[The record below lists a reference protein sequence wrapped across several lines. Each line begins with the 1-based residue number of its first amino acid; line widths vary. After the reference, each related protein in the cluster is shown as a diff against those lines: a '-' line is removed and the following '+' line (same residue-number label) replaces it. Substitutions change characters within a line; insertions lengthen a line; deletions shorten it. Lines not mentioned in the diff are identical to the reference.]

1 MTPPP
6 EDAPLRVPQIPEL
19 GRESE
24 AMRLGLAR
32 TGAMAVLCV
41 DLGDLLAVERLHG
54 ASAWRQVLGRIA
66 DRLTQHLAGHLDG
79 DDRVVQGELGRSEL
93 LVFLF
98 RRRDDAGFFH
108 TELPM
113 RVRELQRDLA
123 PTGNRLGYPFLR
135 EPLRL
140 AVGSAVV
147 FHDPALRPERALR
160 HACDL
165 AREDASLSRRL
176 AARTR
181 RDALLDLL
189 LRDRLGVALEP
200 IVRLGDLH
208 PVGWESLVRGP
219 ARSELATPR
228 ALFGTAEETQLT
240 FELDCR
246 CRAAALRNAKR
257 LPAGAKL
264 FLNCLPSAIHDPS
277 FQGHALRENLQACG
291 LQPSD
296 VVFEISE
303 GESISN
309 WEIFRE
315 VCDHYAGLGFGIA
328 LDDVGAGYGSLEAV
342 AELRPDF
349 VKVDLAFVRGIDT
362 DPARQEVLVALH
374 GVARS
379 IGATTIAEGVETPEQ
394 LETLRRLGIP
404 LGQGFLFRDDPR
416 LQLADRV
423 DSEGDG

>member
-1 MTPPP
+1 
-6 EDAPLRVPQIPEL
+6 
-19 GRESE
+19 
-24 AMRLGLAR
+24 
-32 TGAMAVLCV
+32 MAVLCV
-41 DLGDLLAVERLHG
+41 DLADLLQVEQRQG
-54 ASAWRQVLGRIA
+54 AAAYRQVLGRVA
-66 DRLTQHLAGHLDG
+66 DRLHQDLAGHLESG
-79 DDRVVQGELGRSEL
+79 DRVVLGELGRSEL

-98 RRRDDAGFFH
+98 RRREDTGFFH
-108 TELPM
+108 TELPLQ
-113 RVRELQRDLA
+113 VRELQRDLA
-123 PTGNRLGYPFLR
+123 PAGNRLGYPFVR

-140 AVGSAVV
+140 FVGSAVV

-160 HACDL
+160 RACEL
-165 AREDASLSRRL
+165 AREDAWLASRL
-176 AARTR
+176 AARSR
-181 RDALLDLL
+181 RDALLGLM

-200 IVRLGDLH
+200 IVRIDDLR
-208 PVGWESLVRGP
+208 PIGWESLVRGP
-219 ARSELATPR
+219 ARSELASPR
-228 ALFGTAEETQLT
+228 ALFAAAEEADLT

-246 CRAAALRNAKR
+246 CRAAALAEAKR

-264 FLNCLPSAIHDPS
+264 FLNCLPSAIHDPA
-277 FQGHALRENLQACG
+277 FQGHALRENLQAHG
-291 LQPSD
+291 LHPSD

-342 AELRPDF
+342 TELRPDY

-362 DPARQEVLVALH
+362 DPARQEVLQALH

-379 IGATTIAEGVETPEQ
+379 IGATTVAEGVETPEQ
-394 LETLRRLGIP
+394 LETLRRLGMP

-416 LQLADRV
+416 LQLRDPV